1 MSCTIVAP
9 IFILYH
15 KISESQA
22 LTCKAMVK
30 GKKKISA
37 PFPSIPS
44 KINELFRQSEIP
56 RSYIILSDLSGAF
69 QMKTLLYINR
79 PNLIHVCSLLSFLL
93 CYNLVEEFTNSHLS
107 IFVLISALFV
117 KHLLEST
124 RLRKNFPIHSCHTT
138 FLHCMNLIGI
148 KIPL

>member
-1 MSCTIVAP
+1 MQS
-9 IFILYH
+9 H
-15 KISESQA
+15 
-22 LTCKAMVK
+22 
-30 GKKKISA
+30 GKKNKKQLISA

-44 KINELFRQSEIP
+44 KINELFQQSEIP

-69 QMKTLLYINR
+69 QMKTLLCTQTYINR
-79 PNLIHVCSLLSFLL
+79 PNLIHVCSLFSFLL
-93 CYNLVEEFTNSHLS
+93 CHNLVEEFTNSHLS

-117 KHLLEST
+117 KHLLKST

-148 KIPL
+148 KIPLRIPIAKQ